1 MPKASQFIYRYR
13 GYILAVLALALL
25 LVPFLLDAR
34 PSADPFGSALG
45 IAAVVLCILCYALGL
60 ALRVWARRYIGEHT
74 RGSVLDAD
82 SLVTEGPYAYLRHP
96 LYVSNTAFAC
106 GLVLLWLGIAP
117 LAAPFVVVVV
127 LFEVALSRAE
137 DRFLEGR
144 FGDAWRA
151 WAKGTPSFIP
161 SLSGLV
167 GGGRN
172 AERAGSHRH
181 LAKRTIWKA
190 FAADASTWAWLLFI
204 NFLVLCLRFWI

>member
-1 MPKASQFIYRYR
+1 MPKVSPFIYRYR
-13 GYILAVLALALL
+13 GYILAVMALAMLL
-25 LVPFLLDAR
+25 LPFALDAR
-34 PSADPFGSALG
+34 PADPLGSALG
-45 IAAVVLCILCYALGL
+45 LAAIVLCLLCNALGL
-60 ALRVWARRYIGEHT
+60 VLRVWARRYIGEHT
-74 RGSVLDAD
+74 RGSVHDAE
-82 SLVTEGPYAYLRHP
+82 SLVTGGPYAYLRHP

-117 LAAPFVVVVV
+117 LAAPFIVVVV
-127 LFEVALSRAE
+127 LFEVALSRVE

-151 WAKGTPSFIP
+151 WAKETPPFIP
-161 SLSGLV
+161 RLSGLV
-167 GGGRN
+167 GGGRK

-181 LAKRTIWKA
+181 LAKRTRWKA

>member
-1 MPKASQFIYRYR
+1 MSKVSPFIYRYR
-13 GYILAVLALALL
+13 GYILAVMALALL

-106 GLVLLWLGIAP
+106 GLVLLWQGIAP

-151 WAKGTPSFIP
+151 WAKETPPFIP
-161 SLSGLV
+161 GLSGLV

-172 AERAGSHRH
+172 AERAGSLRH

-190 FAADASTWAWLLFI
+190 FAADAATWAWLLFI

>member
-1 MPKASQFIYRYR
+1 
-13 GYILAVLALALL
+13 LALALL
-25 LVPFLLDAR
+25 VVPFLLDVR
-34 PSADPFGSALG
+34 PAADPFGSALG
-45 IAAVVLCILCYALGL
+45 IVAALLCILCYALGL

-74 RGSVLDAD
+74 RGSVHDAD
-82 SLVTEGPYAYLRHP
+82 TLVTDGPYAYLRHP

-127 LFEVALSRAE
+127 LFEVALSHAE

-151 WAKGTPSFIP
+151 WAKETPPFIP
-161 SLSGLV
+161 RLSGLV
-167 GGGRN
+167 GGGRK

-181 LAKRTIWKA
+181 LAKRTVWEA

>member
-74 RGSVLDAD
+74 RGSVHDAD
-82 SLVTEGPYAYLRHP
+82 SLVTDGPYAYLRHP

-151 WAKGTPSFIP
+151 WAKETPLFIP
-161 SLSGLV
+161 RFRSLV
-167 GGGRN
+167 CGGRN
-172 AERAGSHRH
+172 AERASSHRH
-181 LAKRTIWKA
+181 LAKRTVWKA

>member
-1 MPKASQFIYRYR
+1 MSKVSPFIYRYR
-13 GYILAVLALALL
+13 GYILAVMALAMLL
-25 LVPFLLDAR
+25 LPFALDAR
-34 PSADPFGSALG
+34 PADPFGSALG
-45 IAAVVLCILCYALGL
+45 IAATLLCILCDALGL

-74 RGSVLDAD
+74 RGSVHDAD
-82 SLVTEGPYAYLRHP
+82 TLVTAGPYAYLRHP

-106 GLVLLWLGIAP
+106 GLVLLWLGITP

-137 DRFLEGR
+137 DRFLEGL

-151 WAKGTPSFIP
+151 WAKGTPPFIP
-161 SLSGLV
+161 RFRSLV
-167 GGGRN
+167 CGGRN

-181 LAKRTIWKA
+181 LAKRTVWKA